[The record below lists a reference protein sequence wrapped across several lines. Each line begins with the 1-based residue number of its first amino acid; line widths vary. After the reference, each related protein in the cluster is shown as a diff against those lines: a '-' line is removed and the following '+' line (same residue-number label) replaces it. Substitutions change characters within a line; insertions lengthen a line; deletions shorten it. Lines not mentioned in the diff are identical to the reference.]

1 MSADSRLLREEAF
14 VVRYELST
22 FRPPLRNSSPMMK
35 RLVFLVFLCCLCS
48 QYDLLFAQG
57 KQPGAALVDSLHAQ
71 TDKLKEVNAE
81 ALHKVEA
88 VQKTL
93 RNQKLLLILAAILF
107 VLFFLMGVPF
117 YLNYKKVRIFSEA
130 LKQKNMIIQKNAASL
145 DQLNRA
151 ISRQNQKLEE
161 DNKLKDKLLS
171 IISHDLRHPLVNTK
185 SILDLI
191 NLKLVSPKETEEL
204 LEQLE
209 NQYVRSLSLLDNLL
223 FWIRGQMKGLKI
235 ERTRVNMHRLTTTL
249 TEEQRIPIQ
258 NKQIKVIN
266 HIDKN
271 LEWRAE
277 REMLKIIFRNLI
289 TNAIKFTPS
298 EGEILLTSV
307 IDETFAY
314 ILIKDTGIGMAK
326 ETLAKVNARQ
336 YVSTKGTSN
345 EKGSGFGLILVKDL
359 IEKNEAELLI
369 ESEQSRGSTIAVK
382 FKYEKE

>member
-1 MSADSRLLREEAF
+1 MIKRLLI
-14 VVRYELST
+14 
-22 FRPPLRNSSPMMK
+22 
-35 RLVFLVFLCCLCS
+35 LVLICCICS
-48 QYDLLFAQG
+48 QYNVTYARDQQTSAEI
-57 KQPGAALVDSLHAQ
+57 VDSLSARA
-71 TDKLKEVNAE
+71 DKLKEVNE
-81 ALHKVEA
+81 ETLLKVEA
-88 VQKTL
+88 AQKTL
-93 RNQKLLLILAAILF
+93 RNQKLLLILAALLL
-107 VLFFLMGVPF
+107 VLCFLMAVPF
-117 YLNYKKVRIFSEA
+117 YLNYKKVRIFSDA
-130 LKQKNMIIQKNAASL
+130 LKQKNMIIQKNAAAL

-191 NLKLVSPKETEEL
+191 NLKLVSAKETEEL

-209 NQYVRSLSLLDNLL
+209 SQYVRSLSLLDNLL

-235 ERTRVNMHRLTTTL
+235 ERTRVNMHRMNATL
-249 TEEQRIPIQ
+249 IEEQRIPIQ
-258 NKQIKVIN
+258 NKQIKVTN
-266 HIDKN
+266 HIDKH

-307 IDETFAY
+307 VDETYAY
-314 ILIKDTGIGMAK
+314 ILIKDTGIGMTK
-326 ETLAKVNARQ
+326 EILAKVNARQ
-336 YVSTKGTSN
+336 YISSKGTSN

-369 ESEQSRGSTIAVK
+369 ESEPSRGSTIAVK
-382 FKYEKE
+382 FRYEKE